1 MLVVVVG
8 ADQWHLGEPC
18 RDTRDVSAHMWFVT
32 VILAAGQKPLEAVE
46 AIVLA
51 ANLARERSSDSSSSS
66 SSAADGMPSTS
77 LSGCLLAGCGLGSLT
92 QQQAAAVWQQ
102 WQEAAASG
110 DDEDWMDVLQGL
122 APQWQQPPGMK
133 KLTKKQQAGLDRLR
147 GLVQLAT
154 AAAVLGRPVQEV
166 VQVRWPVGAA
176 RGRCCGSCCVLVL
189 THGTACR

>member
-1 MLVVVVG
+1 MVVG
-8 ADQWHLGEPC
+8 VGQWRLGGPC
-18 RDTRDVSAHMWFVT
+18 RETPDVSAHTGFAA
-32 VILAAGQKPLEAVE
+32 VILAAGQKPLESVE

-51 ANLARERSSDSSSSS
+51 ANLARERSSGSSSSS
-66 SSAADGMPSTS
+66 SSSPAASAEHAVDAIPTS

-102 WQEAAASG
+102 WQDAAASG
-110 DDEDWMDVLQGL
+110 DEDWMDVLQRL
-122 APQWQQPPGMK
+122 APQWQQPPGVK

-166 VQVRWPVGAA
+166 VQVRRPWHCLGSLLQQLLHAGASA
-176 RGRCCGSCCVLVL
+176 
-189 THGTACR
+189 

>member
-1 MLVVVVG
+1 MWIQGRVG
-8 ADQWHLGEPC
+8 GPC
-18 RDTRDVSAHMWFVT
+18 RESPDWARTRGFAA
-32 VILAAGQKPLEAVE
+32 VILAAGPKPLESVE

-51 ANLARERSSDSSSSS
+51 ANLARERSSESSSSS
-66 SSAADGMPSTS
+66 SSPAATAAEHAADAIPTS

-110 DDEDWMDVLQGL
+110 DEDWMDILQHL

-133 KLTKKQQAGLDRLR
+133 RPTKKQQAGLDRLR

-166 VQVRWPVGAA
+166 VQVRRRP
-176 RGRCCGSCCVLVL
+176 
-189 THGTACR
+189 